1 MTAPSA
7 STSDVLEAIRAA
19 LAPHGLFLRGTVNFA
34 SRTAAPALEGGKP
47 AASVVLIGNLGG
59 SNWEPFSHWR
69 EGEPDGGGKDPLD
82 TWSKQI
88 ISPVAAAARAT
99 AWFPSDPP
107 WQPFQQWAMRAE
119 GLKPSPLGILI
130 HPRYGLWHGYR
141 GALGF
146 DREMPVTGET
156 VVGHP
161 CETCT
166 EKPCLSSCPPGCTSG
181 TYVRLRTLPCASEKR
196 GGRGRLPCSRLPLPQ
211 CLPGGARL
219 SLCGPAIAFS
229 YGGAQA
235 VNGKRGRVTSIR
247 RNPSDAAPGDS
258 LQV

>member
-146 DREMPVTGET
+146 DREMPVTGEMA
-156 VVGHP
+156 VGHP

-166 EKPCLSSCPPGCTSG
+166 EKPCLSSCPPDALAGRMFDYGRCRAHLRSGEGEAGCLAHGCLSRNACPVG
-181 TYVRLRTLPCASEKR
+181 RDFRYAVRQLR
-196 GGRGRLPCSRLPLPQ
+196 
-211 CLPGGARL
+211 
-219 SLCGPAIAFS
+219 FHM
-229 YGGAQA
+229 
-235 VNGKRGRVTSIR
+235 
-247 RNPSDAAPGDS
+247 AALKP
-258 LQV
+258 